1 MLIKPEWLIRTAK
14 GAEVGKFGVPDFQ
27 ASMYNQP
34 VVKSSLFGFL
44 IALAMLAPPI
54 IHFLTGPLGPLV
66 GGFFAGTRAKVTVGK
81 SPIIGMMMALFMVA
95 PITVLV
101 TFSSVTENFLPKN
114 FQNILVILGLGIVFY
129 TFIMGTAGA
138 ALGGALIRRKS

>member
-1 MLIKPEWLIRTAK
+1 MKRT
-14 GAEVGKFGVPDFQ
+14 EVGRFRVSDFQ
-27 ASMYNQP
+27 ASMYNQA
-34 VVKSSLFGFL
+34 VVKSSLIGFL

-81 SPIIGMMMALFMVA
+81 SPIIGIIMALFMVA
-95 PITVLV
+95 PITILV
-101 TFSSVTENFLPKN
+101 TFSSLIENLLPKT
-114 FQNILVILGLGIVFY
+114 FQNALVILGLGIILY
-129 TFIMGTAGA
+129 TLIMGTAGA

>member
-1 MLIKPEWLIRTAK
+1 
-14 GAEVGKFGVPDFQ
+14 
-27 ASMYNQP
+27 MYNQA
-34 VVKSSLFGFL
+34 VVKSSLIGFL

-81 SPIIGMMMALFMVA
+81 SPIIGIIMALFMVA
-95 PITVLV
+95 PITILV
-101 TFSSVTENFLPKN
+101 TFSSLIENLLPKT
-114 FQNILVILGLGIVFY
+114 FQNALVILGLGIILY
-129 TFIMGTAGA
+129 TLIMGTAGA